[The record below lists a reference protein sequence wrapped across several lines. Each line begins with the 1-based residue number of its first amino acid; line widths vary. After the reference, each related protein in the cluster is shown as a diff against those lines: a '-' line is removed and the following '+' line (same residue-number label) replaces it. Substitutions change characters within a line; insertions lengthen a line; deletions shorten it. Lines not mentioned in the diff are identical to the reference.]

1 MDLGP
6 GHGDSKVT
14 FWKQKQVVE
23 SMGVGGIPGPSMEAL
38 DTPWVLVMM
47 SCLQGLRTIFNTTH
61 MPGGA
66 AAFTGLDCSA
76 VKGLR
81 VRGIKVL
88 NCHVDSKSGNWL
100 CRGLNK
106 SALDLWTNLIQ
117 QKIISAAY

>member
-1 MDLGP
+1 
-6 GHGDSKVT
+6 
-14 FWKQKQVVE
+14 
-23 SMGVGGIPGPSMEAL
+23 
-38 DTPWVLVMM
+38 MM